1 MVKRFVAFGSAML
14 LAFSLSVC
22 SFAATNRSEIIM
34 GFPFFTTVNLR
45 RAFDS
50 NYIYQSTRGSRPVS
64 GVSSD
69 ISSNISTGSMFVIDF
84 VLGGV
89 FTETNTYRNDFT
101 YQVPSYAYIEPS
113 SGTSQLI
120 SGHTNS
126 SGDFTGY
133 INSLYTVE
141 YTTQRV
147 TGFSDNSEQIVLI
160 NTSISGGDY
169 AITGFF
175 ELPPNTI
182 ESIDQLFTS
191 KATSTVFVG
200 SESDPVSVD
209 VSDIRFNL
217 SSAARQVVQF
227 MAVINIPESVS
238 SMSSGRVQLCLMT
251 NSGVSAPLTRFGVN
265 TGGFE
270 YVDTVSGIGG
280 LSAQLANWFSG
291 LKSQFGGIA
300 QLLRLQQDDAQ
311 QAASEADNVAVSEAS
326 SAVQEIYQFEESL
339 TSGIS
344 SGVSDIDFAIPSAT
358 GFVSALAA
366 ISFVMTSIFNGLGV
380 YQFIITIPLIL
391 GIVLLLL
398 GRGLQAVGRAQDIA
412 VFAGRRS
419 DRRGGG

>member
-1 MVKRFVAFGSAML
+1 MVKRIVAFGSAIL
-14 LAFSLSVC
+14 LALSLSVG
-22 SFAATNRSEIIM
+22 SFAATNRSEVIM

-50 NYIYQSTRGSRPVS
+50 NYIYQSTRGSRPLS

-89 FTETNTYRNDFT
+89 FTETNRYRNDFT
-101 YQVPSYAYIEPS
+101 YDVPSYAYIEPN
-113 SGTSQLI
+113 SGSQQLI
-120 SGHTNS
+120 SGYTNS
-126 SGDFTGY
+126 SGNFTGY

-141 YTTQRV
+141 YTTQSV
-147 TGFSDNSEQIVLI
+147 TGISDNSEQISLI
-160 NTSISGGDY
+160 NASISGGDY

-182 ESIDQLFTS
+182 ESIDQLFTG

-291 LKSQFGGIA
+291 IKSQLGGIA
-300 QLLRLQQDDAQ
+300 QLLRLQQDDVQ
-311 QAASEADNVAVSEAS
+311 QAASDADNAAVSEAS
-326 SAVQEIYQFEESL
+326 SAVQEIHQFEQDLNTNIISSVSQIDFTVPS
-339 TSGIS
+339 TSGFL
-344 SGVSDIDFAIPSAT
+344 GAM
-358 GFVSALAA
+358 GA
-366 ISFVMTSIFNGLGV
+366 ISVVMGSIFENLGV

-391 GIVLLLL
+391 GILLLLL
-398 GRGLQAVGRAQDIA
+398 GRGMAALGHILSKPPDDPYQE
-412 VFAGRRS
+412 
-419 DRRGGG
+419 